1 MGASSYLTRKP
12 WGPQARD
19 RLKQKGARL
28 RTRRSLRLDSDRLQE
43 SRICRAQLT
52 SSALVRRKTSKPLRR
67 HRRVHETRK
76 SIPHVFQGRFALD
89 VHIRSVLL

>member
-12 WGPQARD
+12 WGPASSRSTRAEGRAPPHEKESPARF
-19 RLKQKGARL
+19 RSIAGESHLPRPAHLERAR
-28 RTRRSLRLDSDRLQE
+28 
-43 SRICRAQLT
+43 T
-52 SSALVRRKTSKPLRR
+52 SQGFETPRR

>member
-12 WGPQARD
+12 WGPASSRSTQAEGRAPPHE
-19 RLKQKGARL
+19 KESPA
-28 RTRRSLRLDSDRLQE
+28 RLQE

-52 SSALVRRKTSKPLRR
+52 SSALVRRKASKPLRR

>member
-12 WGPQARD
+12 WGPASSRSTQAEGRAPPHE
-19 RLKQKGARL
+19 KESPARF
-28 RTRRSLRLDSDRLQE
+28 RSIAGE
-43 SRICRAQLT
+43 SHLPRQLT
-52 SSALVRRKTSKPLRR
+52 SSALVRRKASKPLRR